1 MRRSH
6 ATIALT
12 ARAQRRYRAVS
23 MTFSLRIPRRFLRGG
38 VGRLVLTIL
47 ALACGVALVC
57 ALDLVNRAVLLG
69 FVEIIDGMAGR
80 ATLEETSEEPI
91 SEPTASRDLQ
101 RLVEAGL
108 LTPRGEKRGR
118 YYVGA
123 PIILLARQA
132 IIDSRNPR
140 DDSDPFG

>member
-1 MRRSH
+1 MLPLLFDAAMGFRVRN
-6 ATIALT
+6 AT
-12 ARAQRRYRAVS
+12 Y
-23 MTFSLRIPRRFLRGG
+23 
-38 VGRLVLTIL
+38 
-47 ALACGVALVC
+47 
-57 ALDLVNRAVLLG
+57 
-69 FVEIIDGMAGR
+69 R
-80 ATLEETSEEPI
+80 ATLEETGDEQI

-123 PIILLARQA
+123 PAILLARQA